1 MGAQNAI
8 QSILLYTQIA
18 ELFLKV
24 FLFLALLILVVVA
37 ISYLA
42 QRKRLDLEFHE
53 KKMKED
59 FNSKV
64 FIDKPVDDTLF
75 AKDEVKEDL

>member
-1 MGAQNAI
+1 MAAQNAI

-37 ISYLA
+37 IGYLS

-53 KKMKED
+53 KKMKEG
-59 FNSKV
+59 FNQKV
-64 FIDKPVDDTLF
+64 FVDKPVDDTLF
-75 AKDEVKEDL
+75 AKDEVKEEF